1 MAMNMYDKSKA
12 TKTMTFVE
20 RKKMEAEE
28 RKKQTAMDKASAA
41 DKAVKAKSA
50 AAEDKK
56 RTEFNSRKSGTLPK
70 FAAAKEAART
80 MRIELKEKAKV
91 VRDESN
97 ARTKAESMAKFGSK
111 MDKAAV
117 RTSPASGLAN
127 TQKSTALKSSASA
140 STKSK
145 VNPLGRK
152 LDKNGAP
159 IIGKAELEKSG
170 LSLGAFL
177 NKERKLT
184 SRVEPLK
191 ELKEINVKTGE
202 EMSKGGLTRKKK

>member
-41 DKAVKAKSA
+41 DKAAKAKA
-50 AAEDKK
+50 AATEDKK

-70 FAAAKEAART
+70 FAAAKEVART
-80 MRIELKEKAKV
+80 VRNEAQARAKV

-111 MDKAAV
+111 MDKAAAKAV
-117 RTSPASGLAN
+117 AVSAN
-127 TQKSTALKSSASA
+127 TQKSTALNPSASA

-184 SRVEPLK
+184 SRVKPLQ
-191 ELKEINVKTGE
+191 ERKEINVKTSE